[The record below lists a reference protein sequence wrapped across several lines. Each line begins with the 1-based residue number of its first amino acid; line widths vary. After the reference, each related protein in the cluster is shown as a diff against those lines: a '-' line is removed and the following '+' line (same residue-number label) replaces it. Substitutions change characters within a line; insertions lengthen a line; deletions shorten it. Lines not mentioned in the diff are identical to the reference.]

1 MIVVF
6 FLVSATA
13 LLPLVLLPVLGVADG
28 FLVARSYFND
38 TQLVLIG
45 SFLLAIAF
53 ERVRLHRRAAH
64 FLLEI
69 LGGRPCNL
77 IAGFAFASFIAS
89 TLLSNTATTILVL
102 PMAQAV
108 LIRLQ
113 IARNLV
119 LQGCDSV
126 SFNKRQKRERL
137 RDLFVCNYVGVQLK
151 PPKNGI
157 QIKTQ

>member
-1 MIVVF
+1 M
-6 FLVSATA
+6 
-13 LLPLVLLPVLGVADG
+13 GVADG

-38 TQLVLIG
+38 TQMVLIG

-69 LGGRPCNL
+69 LGGRPCKL
-77 IAGFAFASFIAS
+77 ISGFALASFVAS

-113 IARNLV
+113 IARNAL
-119 LQGCDSV
+119 LKQSCDSV
-126 SFNKRQKRERL
+126 SFNKRQEQEHL
-137 RDLFVCNYVGVQLK
+137 SDS
-151 PPKNGI
+151 
-157 QIKTQ
+157 